1 MDSNASTILCTNIT
15 LQLPPDDLKNRAES
29 LISLGEEKLLQGH
42 FSEGMEAFLKAEAL
56 IGDTAPNLYYREGL
70 SLFEYGS
77 EEGREQALLLACK
90 KFKQAYRLDQS
101 NVDLLQAWG
110 NTLTLLG
117 DRQEEHHFFVDA
129 KDKYEKA
136 LKLGEPSAELLWDYG
151 IIWYHI
157 GDHSGEAVDF
167 QRAIRSFEQAIEKAE
182 KLPSDF
188 WIDFGSTALC
198 LSTMLMDVR
207 QIIKAVNCFKNAIAL
222 DEGCFD
228 SWSGLAE
235 SLNAL
240 YEYTHDEDHFLQA
253 NECFANASKI
263 APQESEIWLEWAQ
276 FLLTSARRNSDLK
289 RLRACLEKCHRAYA
303 CESDNPLT
311 LATWAEALAL
321 LGQLTERLDLIYEA
335 ENKIAEAFEMEEDD
349 PSLWYSLGVC
359 FCSFGAYFNDY
370 DYYYQAIEKF
380 QIGLSIDRSHDDL
393 WHAIANTYAKVATL
407 DNDSE
412 TLIQSLKFYEKAISL
427 VPSSTRHIDYAKSL
441 SKLGEM
447 THEKKWFEQ
456 SLYHFEIALNMQ
468 KNAVYLHPEWLFSY
482 ASTLDML
489 GDFYD
494 EEKYY
499 TRAIEIF
506 SHVLMVDPDF
516 HHIHHRLAQAF
527 CHLGELINEIDYFY
541 RAIHHLR
548 LALRHD
554 EDNDQMILDWGIA
567 LINIAQHT
575 PILTDVGQLMH
586 DAEQK
591 ITLAAKLGNP
601 QAYYHLSCLAS
612 ILQQYDRAM
621 YFLQKASHFG
631 ALPPVD
637 ELLSD
642 EWLDGL
648 RSTSE
653 FHEFLAQN
661 PNLHEER

>member
-1 MDSNASTILCTNIT
+1 MDVMTSSQMYSSAILP
-15 LQLPPDDLKNRAES
+15 LMDQAES
-29 LISLGEEKLLQGH
+29 LLSLGEEKLLQGH
-42 FSEGMEAFLKAEAL
+42 LAEGLDAFMKAEAL
-56 IGDTAPNLYYREGL
+56 QGNTDPSLYYREGL
-70 SLFEYGS
+70 SLFEYGA

-90 KFKQAYRLDQS
+90 KFKLAHRLAPSD
-101 NVDLLQAWG
+101 VDILHAWG

-117 DRQEEHHFFVDA
+117 ERQEEHHYFVDA

-136 LKLGEPSAELLWDYG
+136 IELADPSAELLWDLG
-151 IIWYHI
+151 IIWCYI

-167 QRAIRSFEQAIEKAE
+167 QKAIRSFESAIEAAE
-182 KLPSDF
+182 RLPADF
-188 WIDFGSTALC
+188 WIDFGSGALS
-198 LSTMLMDVR
+198 LAAMVKDVR
-207 QIIKAVNCFKNAIAL
+207 QIIKAINCFKNAVSQ
-222 DEGCFD
+222 DETNFD

-235 SLNAL
+235 ALSAL
-240 YEYTHDEDHFLQA
+240 YEHTHDEDHFLQA
-253 NECFANASKI
+253 NECYANGSKI
-263 APQESEIWLEWAQ
+263 APQEADHWLEWAK
-276 FLLTSARRNSDLK
+276 FLLVSAHRNNDLK

-303 CESDNPLT
+303 CDNENPHT
-311 LATWAEALAL
+311 LAIWAEALAL

-335 ENKIAEAFEMEEDD
+335 ENKIAEAFELDEED
-349 PSLWYSLGVC
+349 PALWYSLGTC
-359 FCSFGAYFNDY
+359 FCCFGAYFNDY

-380 QIGLSIDRSHDDL
+380 QIGLSIDRSDDAL
-393 WHAIANTYAKVATL
+393 WHAIANTYAKVGTL
-407 DNDSE
+407 ENDSE
-412 TLIQSLKFYEKAISL
+412 LFIQSLKFYEKALSISE
-427 VPSSTRHIDYAKSL
+427 SSTRHMDYAKAL

-447 THEKKWFEQ
+447 SHEKKWLEQ
-456 SLYHFEIALNMQ
+456 SIYHFEVALSMQ

-489 GDFYD
+489 GDFHD
-494 EEKYY
+494 DEKYY

-527 CHLGELINEIDYFY
+527 CHLGELMNEVDYFY

-567 LINIAQHT
+567 LVNIAQHT
-575 PILTDVGQLMH
+575 PILTDVQQLMN

-591 ITLAAKLGNP
+591 MALAAKLGNA
-601 QAYYHLSCLAS
+601 QAYYHLSCLYS
-612 ILQQYDRAM
+612 LLQQYDRAM

-631 ALPPVD
+631 SLPLVD

-653 FHEFLAQN
+653 FQEFLAQN
-661 PNLHEER
+661 PHLHEER